1 MASSQVSMQSALTGN
16 EQHLNATSQG
26 IGIAS
31 TQNPQQI
38 IKTQQPNI
46 TYQIQRTQPANIG
59 LVSAP
64 SVINT
69 KLGNPQLG
77 ASSQSIVASQ
87 AGITVVTGMPGSGT
101 KSPIVNVAVTKPQMV
116 PRTQV
121 SIVSN
126 SVTSNGATLMQQQ
139 QLRLMGIASG
149 MSFKIPF
156 ICKL

>member
-1 MASSQVSMQSALTGN
+1 MQSTLTGN
-16 EQHLNATSQG
+16 EQHLSVTSQG

-38 IKTQQPNI
+38 IKNQQPNI

-59 LVSAP
+59 LLSTP
-64 SVINT
+64 SVINA

-77 ASSQSIVASQ
+77 ASSQNIVASQ
-87 AGITVVTGMPGSGT
+87 TGITVVTGMPGSGT

-121 SIVSN
+121 SIISN
-126 SVTSNGATLMQQQ
+126 SVASNGATLMQQQ
-139 QLRLMGIASG
+139 QLRMMGIASG
-149 MSFKIPF
+149 MLFNNPYIY
-156 ICKL
+156 KL